1 MNQILNKNRE
11 DFGPPFFLS
20 HRRGCSSASAGR
32 RNGNLL
38 ARSRKPAPAMQ
49 RRATAAKTQPQLG
62 KLHPATTV
70 SISHNNAVAAKTLLR
85 LGSATAAKT
94 PA

>member
-1 MNQILNKNRE
+1 MNQILTNNKE

-32 RNGNLL
+32 RKVNLL
-38 ARSRKPAPAMQ
+38 ARSRKPATARR

-62 KLHPATTV
+62 STE
-70 SISHNNAVAAKTLLR
+70 SSR
-85 LGSATAAKT
+85 
-94 PA
+94 